1 MIFMAGSIKN
11 AIKGGYRPTDFR
23 GGEINEIWIEREWLQ
38 IRLWWKGKAP
48 VPTNEFNQSTFSA
61 S

>member
-23 GGEINEIWIEREWLQ
+23 GGEINEIWIERE
-38 IRLWWKGKAP
+38 
-48 VPTNEFNQSTFSA
+48 
-61 S
+61 